1 MIRTTAKPSRAL
13 DPRLHG
19 LKPACHWRGGARST
33 LLRFGACGL
42 LLFASLAAAAAQQQ
56 PADSGDDLIGFL
68 NQSIAWYHRLQLPGQ
83 LANDPSDSI
92 YAGYNR
98 NASLQ
103 VLALVFDFAREQARQ
118 LQLENPQ
125 TASATPPTGNAP
137 GSRLQQLIAAAEQK
151 MKQADDELDAL
162 QRQAQTAT
170 GKKYQ
175 IILDQMAEQQS
186 EVELAQARLETLQ
199 NMSAFTTAESA
210 AGLLGKIAEL
220 ERTVPELESMQRALH
235 PSRAD
240 AKSADSSA
248 AGRPT
253 AGAPVPA
260 SASTPAPAPAASAPR
275 QSGNG
280 MLSLAGDL
288 FSLIHKLNAQRDA
301 LKGTDRFRE
310 ALNTIRDPQ
319 RKNLRQIMQRGE
331 ELSAQPQSTDPA
343 VLADRRKRLDALTAD
358 FRRLSTT
365 VLPLAKANML
375 LDSIASNLGS
385 WRAET
390 NRAYVVQGRAL
401 LLRVVVLFVVILLV
415 AGASEFWRRAIFR
428 YIREQRRRSQFMLLR
443 RIVITLVVAII
454 LFAAL
459 STEIGSLATFAGFL
473 TAGIAVALQ
482 SVILSIAAYFFL
494 IGRYGVR
501 VGDRIQIGEVT
512 GDVVD
517 IGLVRL
523 HLVELDTSS
532 GDARPTGRIVTFSNS
547 VVFQPT
553 SNLFKQL
560 PGSNFAW
567 RRITLT
573 LAADV
578 DYGLAQ
584 QRISDAVS
592 KVYDTYKAELDL
604 QHRTLENSLAVQIG
618 STEPRTRLRLE
629 ESGLEIVVLYPVVL
643 SRAAQIDD
651 LMTHALLQTIEAEP
665 RLRLVGGGLTSIQ
678 PVDANAPNKAEPQPA
693 TSHQK

>member
-1 MIRTTAKPSRAL
+1 MMCMTAKPARAFH
-13 DPRLHG
+13 PRLQA
-19 LKPACHWRGGARST
+19 PRRACCWRAGIRST
-33 LLRFGACGL
+33 LLRCGACAL
-42 LLFASLAAAAAQQQ
+42 LLFAFLATGVAQVQT
-56 PADSGDDLIGFL
+56 ADNGGELIGLL
-68 NQSIAWYHRLQLPGQ
+68 NQSIAWHHRLQLSHI
-83 LANDPSDSI
+83 ATDPSDSI

-103 VLALVFDFAREQARQ
+103 VLALIFDFAREQARQ
-118 LQLENPQ
+118 LQLAKPQ
-125 TASATPPTGNAP
+125 TASAPAAPPGNTP
-137 GSRLQQLIAAAEQK
+137 GSRLQQLIAVAEQR
-151 MKQADDELDAL
+151 MKKADDELDAL

-175 IILDQMAEQQS
+175 LILTQMAEQQS

-235 PSRAD
+235 PPAKAAD
-240 AKSADSSA
+240 SA
-248 AGRPT
+248 AGKAT
-253 AGAPVPA
+253 AN
-260 SASTPAPAPAASAPR
+260 TPAPAAAATTPPSAPAASAPH
-275 QSGNG
+275 QTGNG

-288 FSLIHKLNAQRDA
+288 FSLIRKMNSQRDA
-301 LKGTDRFRE
+301 LKATAKLRE

-319 RKNLRQIMQRGE
+319 RKRLREIIQRGD
-331 ELSAQPQSTDPA
+331 ELSAQTQSSDPA
-343 VLADRRKRLDALTAD
+343 VLADRKTQIDALTAD
-358 FRRLSTT
+358 FRRLSGTM
-365 VLPLAKANML
+365 LPLAKANLL
-375 LDSIASNLGS
+375 LDSVTNNLES

-390 NRAYVVQGRAL
+390 ERAYVIQGRAL
-401 LLRVVVLFVVILLV
+401 LVRVVVLFVAILLV
-415 AGASEFWRRAIFR
+415 ALASEFWRRAIFR

-443 RIVITLVVAII
+443 RIVITLVVVLI
-454 LFAAL
+454 LFAAI

-482 SVILSIAAYFFL
+482 SVILSVAAYFFL
-494 IGRYGVR
+494 IGRYGIR
-501 VGDRIQIGEVT
+501 VGDRIQIGDVT

-523 HLVELDTSS
+523 HLMELDMSS

-553 SNLFKQL
+553 ANLFKQL

-584 QRISDAVS
+584 RRISDAVA
-592 KVYDTYKAELDL
+592 KVYETYKADLDL

-643 SRAAQIDD
+643 SRATQIDD

-678 PVDANAPNKAEPQPA
+678 PVDANVPDKAEPQPA
-693 TSHQK
+693 QAK